1 MERVRRRYWTWA
13 VTLFAGLVILAAAV
27 SGLFQ
32 LAVLALPSYREE
44 LASWVT
50 RVAGRPVEIGGIG
63 LVWRGLSPS
72 IDLQD
77 ITLYD
82 DDEQE
87 AVTAE
92 RISLGF
98 SKTRLLFGE
107 LTPTRIELSGLN
119 LAADIDEE
127 GRLSVAGFET
137 GGAQDFPKRDRLLKE
152 LSRFR
157 QVRLSNCQVRFT
169 HAGLGR
175 TPMPFTL
182 VSGEIDRT
190 HAGFDVEA
198 EIHLP
203 PEFGEEAELS
213 ASIDGDVADPRS
225 WDGDFEGTLS
235 GVAPQGWLA
244 SLLLSGTQ
252 LRATGMDLEI
262 AGALRSGRL
271 ARAQAQLQADA
282 MVIARGGRAHQVKDM
297 EIDST
302 LATDGRG
309 WRLEL
314 GRFELDGEPQL
325 RGGLRYERLAPDSY
339 ELDFDFDELLL
350 DRLTPWLAY
359 LRAAPLALRR
369 AAPLHGRVEG
379 AVLRLQRAGESLHY
393 SLRADLQGLGL
404 QGDPAL
410 GFQGFNGAISAT
422 EAGGRLQLAGT
433 PLKLRLPRVMAA
445 ELPFDAVNGELHWAR
460 SAAGWSLEAPTLTW
474 KLGHARGNGSLQL
487 DLPTDRAQ
495 SPQIDLAMALSAD
508 DVTALKPYMPLH
520 WGAPLKDWLSRAVVA
535 GRVPR
540 GALSI
545 RGPLADFPFHQRRS
559 GEWKLDLD
567 VAGGRLAFSPDWPA
581 VDKLAAHLAFR
592 GNSLSITSDA
602 ASLSGNHVERVR
614 AEIADFHEG
623 RLRIDGRIAGEAARF
638 YDLLRNSPLR
648 QRLAALVNRTRASG
662 PARVELQL
670 DIPLHEVKDTA
681 ASGTV
686 ALDGVQL
693 FYEGLDVPVDDIR
706 GSLRFSGR
714 GVEAERLDARFS
726 EIKLAARIE
735 PRPRTAG
742 VIVAEFAYAP
752 QPSGGVSEFI
762 PSFVRSRLS
771 GESRWRAELPMDAP
785 DAALTLSSELRGT
798 VVQLPPPLGKT
809 AAEALPIRLALGGD
823 AAAPVRV
830 RLDYAQRLG
839 ADIALARDGQSLKVR
854 TVNLRLG
861 GGMPAASEQRGILV
875 SGELPEI
882 DIGLW
887 AALLAGDKSGS
898 DGLSLSTADVSAG
911 RWLFDDRSIGAAR
924 MRWQPST
931 EGWRA
936 ELSGSGAEGELRYAR
951 AGGGALSARLKHL
964 RLLARAPSPPASTSA
979 ATPAPPPAE
988 TQARDPS
995 RWPTLDIDCDQL
1007 AADGTELGHLL
1018 LRSTRIA
1025 EGQRIETMTMK
1036 GGKLDLDASGSWRR
1050 SDSRSSAELK
1060 FALASSDVG
1069 AVLQSLGYTPTL
1081 SARSSR
1087 FNGELSWTAAP
1098 QLDWQR
1104 ASGRVQLEVDSGTL
1118 KAVEPGTGGRVLGLL
1133 NLYAIPRRLLLDF
1146 RDVVNA
1152 GLGFDQLSGTFMLGD
1167 GIARTED
1174 MEIRSTAVRMEIR
1187 GRIGLVARDF
1197 DQTVKVYPD
1206 VSSGVTLGAALL
1218 GGPAVG
1224 ALVLLAQQLLDKPIE
1239 QATQLGYRVTGSWDN
1254 PRVERTS
1261 GN

>member
-44 LASWVT
+44 LANWVT
-50 RVAGRPVEIGGIG
+50 GVAGRPVEIGGIG

-77 ITLYD
+77 ITLYN

-87 AVTAE
+87 AVTAD

-98 SKTRLLFGE
+98 STVRLLFGE

-119 LAADIDEE
+119 LAADVDEE
-127 GRLSVAGFET
+127 GRLSVAGFDT
-137 GGAQDFPKRDRLLKE
+137 GGEEDFPKRDRLLKE
-152 LSRFR
+152 LRRFR
-157 QVRLSNCQVRFT
+157 EVRLSNCQVRFT

-182 VSGEIDRT
+182 VSGEIERT
-190 HAGFDVEA
+190 RAGFDVEA
-198 EIHLP
+198 DIRLP
-203 PEFGEEAELS
+203 PQFGEEVELS
-213 ASIDGDVADPRS
+213 ASIDGDVTDPRS

-235 GVAPQGWLA
+235 RLAPQGWLA
-244 SLLLSGTQ
+244 SLMLSGTQ

-271 ARAQAQLQADA
+271 ARAQALLQADA
-282 MVIARGGRAHQVKDM
+282 LVIARGGRAHQVKDV
-297 EIDST
+297 EIDGT
-302 LATDGRG
+302 LASDGRG
-309 WRLEL
+309 WRLEM
-314 GRFELDGEPQL
+314 GRFELDGEAQL
-325 RGGLRYERLAPDSY
+325 RGGLRYERLAPDNY
-339 ELDFDFDELLL
+339 ELDFDFDQLLL

-359 LRAAPLALRR
+359 LRAAPPALRR
-369 AAPLHGRVEG
+369 AASLQGRVEG
-379 AVLRLQRAGESLHY
+379 AVLRLQRAGEALHY
-393 SLRADLQGLGL
+393 SLRADLHGLGL

-433 PLKLRLPRVMAA
+433 PLQLRLPRVLAA
-445 ELPFDAVNGELHWAR
+445 ELPFDAVDGELRWAR
-460 SAAGWSLEAPTLTW
+460 SATGWSLEAPTLAW
-474 KLGHARGNGSLQL
+474 KLGRARGNGSLQL
-487 DLPTDRAQ
+487 DLPADRAA
-495 SPQIDLAMALSAD
+495 SPKIDLAMALSAD
-508 DVTALKPYMPLH
+508 DVTALKPYMPLR
-520 WGAPLKDWLSRAVVA
+520 WGAPLKEWLGRAVVA

-540 GALSI
+540 GSLSI

-567 VAGGRLAFSPDWPA
+567 VAGARLAFSPDWPA

-592 GNSLSITSDA
+592 GNSLAITSEA
-602 ASLSGNHVERVR
+602 ASLAGNRVERVR

-623 RLRIDGRIAGEAARF
+623 RLHIDGRIAGEAARF
-638 YDLLRNSPLR
+638 YELLRNSPLR
-648 QRLAALVNRTRASG
+648 QRLAALVNRTRAAG

-670 DIPLHEVKDTA
+670 DIPLQEIKDTA

-752 QPSGGVSEFI
+752 QPAGGVSEFI
-762 PSFVRSRLS
+762 PAFVRTRLT

-785 DAALTLSSELRGT
+785 DAALTLSSDLRGT
-798 VVQLPPPLGKT
+798 TVQLPPPLGKT

-823 AAAPVRV
+823 AAAPLRV
-830 RLDYAQRLG
+830 RLDYGQRLG
-839 ADIALARDGQSLKVR
+839 ADIALAREGQSLTVR

-861 GGMPAASEQRGILV
+861 GGMPAPSEQRGILV
-875 SGELPEI
+875 SGDVPEL

-887 AALLAGDKSGS
+887 AAVLASDKGGG
-898 DGLSLSTADVSAG
+898 DGLSLSTADLSAG

-924 MRWQPST
+924 MRWQRSA

-964 RLLARAPSPPASTSA
+964 RMLARAPAPAATASA
-979 ATPAPPPAE
+979 ATPPPATE
-988 TQARDPS
+988 TQGRDPS
-995 RWPTLDIDCDQL
+995 RWPTLDIDCDEL
-1007 AADGTELGHLL
+1007 AADGTTLGHLV
-1018 LRSTRIA
+1018 LRSARIG
-1025 EGQRIETMTMK
+1025 EGQRIETLTMK
-1036 GGKLDLDASGSWRR
+1036 GGKLDLDASGTWRR
-1050 SDSRSSAELK
+1050 SDNRSSAELK
-1060 FALASSDVG
+1060 FALASSDVR

-1087 FNGELSWTAAP
+1087 FNGELSWIAAP

-1152 GLGFDQLSGTFMLGD
+1152 GLGFDKLTGTFMLGD

-1174 MEIRSTAVRMEIR
+1174 MEIRSTSVRMEIR

-1224 ALVLLAQQLLDKPIE
+1224 ALVLLAQQVLDKPIE
-1239 QATQLGYRVTGSWDN
+1239 QVTRLGYRVTGSWDN
-1254 PRVERTS
+1254 PRVERSS